1 MKQSNIWF
9 HFSSWEKWYSEWLTN
24 KYTKIPHYF
33 NVLVSIIM
41 DNWDLP
47 TLTSILDHN
56 KIENKAHY
64 VRGMLNLIYSS
75 FGIFIYITA
84 HGFLSICSD
93 KLLFSLTFG
102 NIVLKNFQKVSFIMT
117 WYRAISNLFRENTEG
132 GGIEELRFLRFLL

>member
-9 HFSSWEKWYSEWLTN
+9 HFSSWEKWCSEWLIN
-24 KYTKIPHYF
+24 KYTKIPHYL

-75 FGIFIYITA
+75 FGFVSILQLMDSLVFVQASFFWVLCLGTLFWRIFRRFGWLWLDIGPLT
-84 HGFLSICSD
+84 ICS
-93 KLLFSLTFG
+93 G
-102 NIVLKNFQKVSFIMT
+102 
-117 WYRAISNLFRENTEG
+117 
-132 GGIEELRFLRFLL
+132 